1 MTETDGT
8 RRVPPSEAAQPQVQG
23 VDPTVRYVTRH
34 TTGVLLVTLALV
46 TLLAVLGYTEAAI
59 AAAAVGAAG
68 GVVVHFRGALVQVHF
83 HHRR

>member
-1 MTETDGT
+1 M
-8 RRVPPSEAAQPQVQG
+8 
-23 VDPTVRYVTRH
+23 RYVTRH
-34 TTGVLLVTLALV
+34 TTGVLLVTLVLV

-59 AAAAVGAAG
+59 AAAAAGAAG